1 MSSKLFAVAASSLAL
16 VLSIQTG
23 AIAAEVKISGSAT
36 VAGSVIKPNQAAL
49 EKETGLSLNVVV
61 NGDGN
66 GLKDLYAGKV
76 DVAMVAAPI
85 KATEEALNKSAPGTI
100 STSGFQVTQVGT
112 DALKFIVNPGNPVKT
127 LSGQQ
132 LKDIFTGKISS
143 WKDVGGADQ
152 PILVVTVAP
161 GMGQRVNLVTMF
173 LGGTEVSDKARPM
186 QALAQV
192 AQVVAQAPNAI
203 GYGTAATIT
212 DAVAVVPGSEVK
224 QALGLVTKG
233 APSDDVKKLILAAA
247 KLNK

>member
-1 MSSKLFAVAASSLAL
+1 MSSRMLGVATAAVALAF
-16 VLSIQTG
+16 SINTG
-23 AIAAEVKISGSAT
+23 AVAAEVKMSGSAT

-49 EKETGLSLNVVV
+49 EKETGLSLNIVV

-85 KATEEALNKSAPGTI
+85 KATEETLNKIAPGTI

-112 DALKFIVNPGNPVKT
+112 DALKFIVNPANPVKA
-127 LSGQQ
+127 LSPQQ
-132 LKDIFTGKISS
+132 LKDIFTGKITS
-143 WKDVGGADQ
+143 WKDVGGPDQ
-152 PILVVTVAP
+152 PILVVSVAP

-173 LGGTEVSDKARPM
+173 LEGAELSDKARSM
-186 QALAQV
+186 QALGQV

-212 DAVAVVPGSEVK
+212 SAVAVIPGAEVK

-233 APSDDVKKLILAAA
+233 APSDDVKKLIVAAA